1 MGPWR
6 RKKAKFSKE
15 VGQMAQGLVM
25 VFTGDGKGKTTAAL
39 GMALR
44 AWGHGMRV
52 FIVQFVKSDRVKTG
66 ERLAAARLGE
76 RFVIETLGEGF
87 VSPADDLARHR
98 EAAARALAA
107 AREALTSGYDLVV
120 LDEITH
126 ALRHGL
132 VSEEAVLE
140 LIAAKPA
147 VHLVL
152 TGRDA
157 PPALIARADLV
168 TEMRAVKHHYTAG
181 VPAQKGVEY

>member
-1 MGPWR
+1 M
-6 RKKAKFSKE
+6 K
-15 VGQMAQGLVM
+15 QGLVI

-52 FIVQFVKSDRVKTG
+52 LIVQFIKSTRVETG

-76 RFVIETLGEGF
+76 RFVIKTLGEGF
-87 VSPADDLARHR
+87 LFGEGDLARHR
-98 EAAARALAA
+98 EAAGRALEA
-107 AREALTSGYDLVV
+107 AREAVQSGEYDLVV

-132 VSEEAVLE
+132 ITEEAVLE
-140 LIAAKPA
+140 LVTSKPPA

-157 PPALIARADLV
+157 SRTLIERADLV
-168 TEMRAVKHHYTAG
+168 TEMRAVKHHYQRG
-181 VPAQKGVEY
+181 VPAQKGIEY

>member
-1 MGPWR
+1 
-6 RKKAKFSKE
+6 
-15 VGQMAQGLVM
+15 MAQGLVI

-52 FIVQFVKSDRVKTG
+52 FIVQFVKSDRVETG
-66 ERLAAARLGE
+66 ERLAAAQLGE
-76 RFVIETLGEGF
+76 RFIIKTFGEGF
-87 VSPADDLARHR
+87 IFPEEEDFGRHR
-98 EAAARALAA
+98 EAAERALAT
-107 AREALTSGYDLVV
+107 AREALTSGAYDMVV

-126 ALRHGL
+126 ALKHGL
-132 VSEEAVLE
+132 VGEEAVLE
-140 LIAAKPA
+140 LVAAKPST

-157 PPALIARADLV
+157 PPALVACADLV
-168 TEMRAVKHHYTAG
+168 TEMRAVKHHYAQG

>member
-1 MGPWR
+1 
-6 RKKAKFSKE
+6 
-15 VGQMAQGLVM
+15 MAQGLVM

-52 FIVQFVKSDRVKTG
+52 FIVQFVKSDRVMTG
-66 ERLAAARLGE
+66 ERLAAAQLGE
-76 RFVIETLGEGF
+76 RFVIQTLGEGF
-87 VSPADDLARHR
+87 VFPAADRDRHR

-107 AREALTSGYDLVV
+107 AREALTGGYDMVV

-132 VSEEAVLE
+132 VSEEAVLM
-140 LIAAKPA
+140 LIDAKPPA

-157 PPALIARADLV
+157 PPALVERADLV
-168 TEMRAVKHHYTAG
+168 TEMRAVKHHYARG